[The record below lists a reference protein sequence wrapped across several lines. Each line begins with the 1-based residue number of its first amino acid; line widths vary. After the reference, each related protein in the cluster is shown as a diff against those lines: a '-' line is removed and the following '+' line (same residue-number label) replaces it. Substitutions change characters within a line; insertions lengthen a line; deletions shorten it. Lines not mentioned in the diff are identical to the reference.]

1 MKRLVDALIFL
12 IVAAAAA
19 VLVFFVLNR
28 NKTTDGNGPGV
39 HSGSA
44 GPSSAPSG
52 WPTAEA
58 ELARL
63 NDDQLQGLLTRPDE
77 LPGAIQGSSPSTAR
91 ADMGLGLADMMKSW
105 PEAANRFQQI
115 LDYYSWHTGA
125 AIRFDAC
132 PLHRS
137 VDMVQV
143 EVYQLPSTSAA
154 RTLVD
159 DPALRGF
166 FTVFGAE
173 PAPAENL
180 HGWYLSSVP
189 LSNGECYADEF
200 QDLLVF
206 DYWGLIFVIEADTQS
221 TADPGLARSIM
232 EPLASPLIARVDAL
246 NQAAFA
252 PTPVPAE
259 QVRLMTETTS
269 LADLGAYMPTLIEIG
284 VTGSTHTLN
293 QEFSHSYTL
302 DEIVE
307 NYRGLNTGLADAIA
321 QAGRTYGLNGQEV
334 RLWDTGN
341 RCPSILGLS
350 IEVDVALFERPAGAE
365 AYMNDANLQ
374 QAWASTGL
382 LTTFTPESDG
392 ILMLGQVPGH
402 HCGPIRVVGKMVPF
416 ERLLITVVVNAYQD
430 VEQQEVIDILRDTA
444 TFIVANL
451 YMSKLPG
458 PGQGYAS

>member
-28 NKTTDGNGPGV
+28 NKTADEAGAGV
-39 HSGSA
+39 RSESA
-44 GPSSAPSG
+44 VSAPSD
-52 WPTAEA
+52 WPTAAA

-63 NDDQLQGLLTRPDE
+63 TDDQLQGLLTRSDE
-77 LPGAIQGSSPSTAR
+77 LPEAVKGSAPSTAR
-91 ADMGLGLADMMKSW
+91 ADMRLGLADMMKAW

-154 RTLVD
+154 RSLVD
-159 DPALRGF
+159 DPALHGF
-166 FTVFGAE
+166 FTVLGAE
-173 PAPAENL
+173 PTPADNL

-189 LSNGECYADEF
+189 MTNGECYPDEF
-200 QDLLVF
+200 QNLLVF

-221 TADPGLARSIM
+221 TADPGLARSLM
-232 EPLASPLIARVDAL
+232 EPLAVPLIARVDAL
-246 NQAAFA
+246 NQAAFT
-252 PTPVPAE
+252 PTPIPAE
-259 QVRLMTETTS
+259 QVRLMTETTR
-269 LADLGAYMPTLIEIG
+269 LADLGAYMPTLTEIG
-284 VTGSTHTLN
+284 VTGTTHTLN
-293 QEFSHSYTL
+293 GQFSHSYTL
-302 DEIVE
+302 DQIVE

-334 RLWDTGN
+334 RLWDTGSA
-341 RCPSILGLS
+341 CPSILGLS

-392 ILMLGQVPGH
+392 ILMLGQIPGH

-430 VEQQEVIDILRDTA
+430 VEQQQVIDILKDTA

-458 PGQGYAS
+458 PGQGYGS